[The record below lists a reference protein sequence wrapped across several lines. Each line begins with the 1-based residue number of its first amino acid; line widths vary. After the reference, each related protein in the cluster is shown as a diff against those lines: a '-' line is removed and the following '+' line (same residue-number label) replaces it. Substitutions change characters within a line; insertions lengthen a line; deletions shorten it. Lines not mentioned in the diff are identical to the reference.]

1 MNFGRA
7 VSLKLAALL
16 GTDFFAFE
24 LQLNTRV
31 VHTVRIKYFISKRFD
46 SNEMYVKK
54 ESSDVDWFLFLTCSL

>member
-46 SNEMYVKK
+46 SNVM
-54 ESSDVDWFLFLTCSL
+54 